1 MSNEDELKREVEA
14 LRERAS
20 RLCAAV
26 RRINANPELDSVLD
40 AVLENAREMTGAS
53 YGVIVTVDA
62 AGRPEDVVFS
72 GLSEETRREMADW
85 HGGRRLFDHLRRLPG
100 AVRLDDVRAYARA
113 NSLPDELLPAA
124 AVQGTSMHHGSEH
137 VGSIFLVAN
146 GHGTAFTDADEE
158 VLELFASQAAAAV
171 ANAHMHRDERRA
183 RANLEALIDTSP
195 VGVVVFDAPSGQ
207 PVSLNREATRIV
219 GSLSSPGGAEEELL
233 RLATCRLPDGRE
245 IALDEFSLAQAF
257 GDAATLRA
265 EEIELYVPDGRS
277 VTTLANVTPIRTE
290 HGAVESVVVTLQ
302 DLEPLRELDRLRAD
316 FLGMVSHEL
325 RTPLLAI
332 KGSTGT
338 LLGSNR
344 VLDPAELREF
354 HRIIDEQADQMS
366 NLLTDLLDAG
376 RIDTGTLSVAP
387 EPLEVGALLERARTT
402 FAGGGARHNVLVDL
416 PSDLP
421 RAMADPQRIVQV
433 LNNLLANA
441 ARHSAETAP
450 IRITAERVGVHIAIS
465 VSDEGQGVPAEQLPR
480 LFQKYPI
487 DGRIRLRA
495 SGLGLAICKGLVE
508 AHGGRIR
515 AESDGAGMGTR
526 ITFTIPAAGEAGEV
540 SGGAPGPRREAG
552 EQASILVVDDD
563 PNTLRFVRDALAA
576 AGYVTLVTGDHR
588 ELADMVRTERPALVL
603 LDLMLPGADGIELME
618 SVPELSEQPVI
629 FVSGYGRDETIARAL
644 EAGAVDYVV
653 KPFSPTELTA
663 RIAAALRRQEKP
675 EPFLLKDLAIDFDR
689 RQVLLAGRS
698 LELTPTEFEL
708 LRALALNAG
717 RVMTH
722 DALLRQVWSRRADSD
737 PKIVRAFV
745 KKLRHKLGDDAAR
758 PTYIFGVRGVG
769 YRMAQPGTATAS

>member
-1 MSNEDELKREVEA
+1 MSSEDDLKREIEA
-14 LRERAS
+14 LREQAS

-40 AVLENAREMTGAS
+40 AVLENARAMTGAG

-62 AGRPEDVVFS
+62 AGQPEDVVYS
-72 GLSEETRREMADW
+72 GFPEETRRKMVDGD
-85 HGGRRLFDHLRRLPG
+85 GGRRLFDHLRKLPG
-100 AVRLDDVRAYARA
+100 VLRLDDVRPYASA
-113 NSLPDELLPAA
+113 NGLSDVPLPEAA
-124 AVQGTSMHHGSEH
+124 FLGTSMRHGSEY
-137 VGSIFLVAN
+137 VGSIFLGAN
-146 GHGTAFTDADEE
+146 GRGAAFADAHEE

-171 ANAHMHRDERRA
+171 ANAHIHREERRA

-207 PVSLNREATRIV
+207 LVSLNREATRIV
-219 GSLSSPGGAEEELL
+219 RSLRSPGGAEEELL
-233 RLATCRLPDGRE
+233 RLATCRLLDGRE

-265 EEIELYVPDGRS
+265 EEIELSVPDGRS
-277 VTTLANVTPIRTE
+277 VTTLVNVTPIRSE
-290 HGAVESVVVTLQ
+290 QDVVESVVVTLQ

-338 LLGSNR
+338 LLGSTR
-344 VLDPAELREF
+344 ALDPAELREF

-366 NLLTDLLDAG
+366 SLLTDLLDAG

-450 IRITAERVGVHIAIS
+450 IRITAKRDGVHIAVS
-465 VSDEGQGVPAEQLPR
+465 VADEGQGVPAEQLPR

-487 DGRIRLRA
+487 DGRIGLRA

-515 AESDGAGMGTR
+515 AESGGAGRGTR
-526 ITFTIPAAGEAGEV
+526 FTFTIPAAGETGEV
-540 SGGAPGPRREAG
+540 SGGAPGPLREGGA
-552 EQASILVVDDD
+552 QTTVLVVDDD
-563 PNTLRFVRDALAA
+563 PNTLRFVRDALAE

-588 ELADMVRTERPALVL
+588 ELADMIRTERPALVL
-603 LDLMLPGADGIELME
+603 LDLIMPGADGIELME
-618 SVPELSEQPVI
+618 SVPELGDQPVI
-629 FVSGYGRDETIARAL
+629 FISGYGRDETIARAL
-644 EAGAVDYVV
+644 DAGAVDYIV

-663 RIAAALRRQEKP
+663 RIAAALRGQEEP
-675 EPFLLKDLAIDFDR
+675 EPFRLEALAIEFDR
-689 RQVLLAGRS
+689 RRVTLAGRS

-722 DALLRQVWSRRADSD
+722 DDLLRQIWSRRAGSD

-745 KKLRHKLGDDAAR
+745 KKLRQKLGDDAER

-769 YRMAQPGTATAS
+769 YRMAQPGDAPP

>member
-1 MSNEDELKREVEA
+1 MSSEDDLKREIEA
-14 LRERAS
+14 LREQAS

-40 AVLENAREMTGAS
+40 AVLENARAMTGAG

-62 AGRPEDVVFS
+62 AGQPEDVVYS
-72 GLSEETRREMADW
+72 GFPEETRRKMVDGD
-85 HGGRRLFDHLRRLPG
+85 GGRRLFDHLRKLPG
-100 AVRLDDVRAYARA
+100 VLRLDDVRPYASA
-113 NSLPDELLPAA
+113 NGLSDVPLPEAA
-124 AVQGTSMHHGSEH
+124 FLGTSMRHGSEY
-137 VGSIFLVAN
+137 VGSIFLGAN
-146 GHGTAFTDADEE
+146 GRGAAFADAHEE

-171 ANAHMHRDERRA
+171 ANAHMHREERRA

-207 PVSLNREATRIV
+207 LVSLNREATRIV
-219 GSLSSPGGAEEELL
+219 RSLRSPGGAEEELL
-233 RLATCRLPDGRE
+233 RLATCRLLDGRE

-265 EEIELYVPDGRS
+265 EEIELSVPDGRS
-277 VTTLANVTPIRTE
+277 VTTLVNVTPIRSE
-290 HGAVESVVVTLQ
+290 QDVVESVVVTLQ

-338 LLGSNR
+338 LLGSTR
-344 VLDPAELREF
+344 ALDPAELREF

-366 NLLTDLLDAG
+366 SLLTDLLDAG

-450 IRITAERVGVHIAIS
+450 IRITAKRDGVHIAVS
-465 VSDEGQGVPAEQLPR
+465 VADEGQGVPAEQLPR

-487 DGRIRLRA
+487 DGRIGLRA

-515 AESDGAGMGTR
+515 AESGGAGRGTR
-526 ITFTIPAAGEAGEV
+526 FTFTIPAAGETGEV
-540 SGGAPGPRREAG
+540 SGGAPGPLREGGA
-552 EQASILVVDDD
+552 QTTVLVVDDD
-563 PNTLRFVRDALAA
+563 PNTLRFVRDALAE

-588 ELADMVRTERPALVL
+588 ELADMIRTERPALVL
-603 LDLMLPGADGIELME
+603 LDLIMPGADGIELME
-618 SVPELSEQPVI
+618 SVPELGDQPVI
-629 FVSGYGRDETIARAL
+629 FISGYGRDETIARAL
-644 EAGAVDYVV
+644 DAGAVDYIV

-663 RIAAALRRQEKP
+663 RIAAALRGQEEP
-675 EPFLLKDLAIDFDR
+675 EPFRLEALAIEFDR
-689 RQVLLAGRS
+689 RRVTLAGRS

-722 DALLRQVWSRRADSD
+722 DDLLRQIWSRRAGSD

-745 KKLRHKLGDDAAR
+745 KKLRQKLGDDAER

-769 YRMAQPGTATAS
+769 YRMAQPGDAPP

>member
-1 MSNEDELKREVEA
+1 MTNEDELKREVEA
-14 LRERAS
+14 LREHAS

-40 AVLENAREMTGAS
+40 AVLENACAMTGAS

-62 AGRPEDVVFS
+62 AGRPEDFVFS
-72 GLSEETRREMADW
+72 GLPEETRRAMVSWD
-85 HGGRRLFDHLRRLPG
+85 GGRRLFDHLRRLPG

-113 NSLPDELLPAA
+113 NGLPDALLPAA
-124 AVQGTSMHHGSEH
+124 AFQGTSMHHGNEY
-137 VGSIFLVAN
+137 VGSVFLAAT

-171 ANAHMHRDERRA
+171 ANARMHREERRA

-207 PVSLNREATRIV
+207 LASLNREATRIV
-219 GSLSSPGGAEEELL
+219 GSLSSPGASEEELL

-265 EEIELYVPDGRS
+265 EEIELSVPDGRS
-277 VTTLANVTPIRTE
+277 VTTLVNVTPIRSE
-290 HGAVESVVVTLQ
+290 HGSVESVVVTLQ

-332 KGSTGT
+332 KGSTGS
-338 LLGSNR
+338 LLGSTR

-402 FAGGGARHNVLVDL
+402 FAGSGARHNVLVDL
-416 PSDLP
+416 PSGLP
-421 RAMADPQRIVQV
+421 RVMADPQRIVQV

-450 IRITAERVGVHIAIS
+450 IRITAERDGVHVAVS

-487 DGRIRLRA
+487 DGRIGLRA

-515 AESDGAGMGTR
+515 AESGGAGLGTR
-526 ITFTIPAAGEAGEV
+526 FTFTLPAAGEAGEV
-540 SGGAPGPRREAG
+540 RGGAPGPRREAG

-563 PNTLRFVRDALAA
+563 PNTLRFVRDALAE

-588 ELADMVRTERPALVL
+588 ELAGMIRTERPALVL
-603 LDLMLPGADGIELME
+603 LDLILPGADGIELME
-618 SVPELSEQPVI
+618 SVPELSDQPVI
-629 FVSGYGRDETIARAL
+629 FISGYGRDETIARAL
-644 EAGAVDYVV
+644 DAGAVDYIV

-663 RIAAALRRQEKP
+663 RIAAALRRQEEP
-675 EPFLLKDLAIDFDR
+675 EPFLLQDLAIDFDR
-689 RQVLLAGRS
+689 RQVTLAGRP

-745 KKLRHKLGDDAAR
+745 KKLRHKLEDDAVR
-758 PTYIFGVRGVG
+758 PAYIFGVRGVG
-769 YRMAQPGTATAS
+769 YRMAQPETTAAS

>member
-1 MSNEDELKREVEA
+1 MSDDDDLKREIEA
-14 LRERAS
+14 LREHAS

-26 RRINANPELDSVLD
+26 RRINANAELESVLD
-40 AVLENAREMTGAS
+40 AVLENARAMTGAAH
-53 YGVIVTVDA
+53 GVIVTVDA

-72 GLSEETRREMADW
+72 GLPEETRREMVDGN
-85 HGGRRLFDHLRRLPG
+85 GGRRLFDHLRKLPG
-100 AVRLDDVRAYARA
+100 VVRLDNLNAYAGA
-113 NSLPDELLPAA
+113 NGLSDVLLPAA
-124 AVQGTSMHHGSEH
+124 AFLGTSMRHGSEY
-137 VGSIFLVAN
+137 VGSIFLAAN
-146 GHGTAFTDADEE
+146 GEGNAFTDADEE
-158 VLELFASQAAAAV
+158 VLELFASQAAAAI
-171 ANAHMHRDERRA
+171 ANTHMHREERRA

-207 PVSLNREATRIV
+207 LVSLNREATRIV

-257 GDAATLRA
+257 GDASTLRA

-277 VTTLANVTPIRTE
+277 VTTLVNVTPIRSE
-290 HGAVESVVVTLQ
+290 DDVVESVVVTLQ

-338 LLGSNR
+338 LLGSAR
-344 VLDPAELREF
+344 ALDPAELREF

-366 NLLTDLLDAG
+366 SLLTDLLDAG

-450 IRITAERVGVHIAIS
+450 IRITAERDGVHIAVS
-465 VSDEGQGVPAEQLPR
+465 VADEGRGVPAEQLPR

-487 DGRIRLRA
+487 DGRIGLRA

-515 AESDGAGMGTR
+515 AESGGAGRGTR
-526 ITFTIPAAGEAGEV
+526 FTFTIPAAGETGEV
-540 SGGAPGPRREAG
+540 SGGAPGPLREGGA
-552 EQASILVVDDD
+552 QTTVLVVDDD
-563 PNTLRFVRDALAA
+563 PNTLRFVRDALAE

-588 ELADMVRTERPALVL
+588 ELADMIRTERPALVL
-603 LDLMLPGADGIELME
+603 LDLIMPGADGIELME
-618 SVPELSEQPVI
+618 SVPELGDQPVI
-629 FVSGYGRDETIARAL
+629 FISGYGRDETIARAL
-644 EAGAVDYVV
+644 DAGAVDYIV

-663 RIAAALRRQEKP
+663 RIAAALRGQEEP
-675 EPFLLKDLAIDFDR
+675 EPFRLEALAIEFDR
-689 RQVLLAGRS
+689 RRVTLAGRS

-722 DALLRQVWSRRADSD
+722 DDLLRQIWSRRAGSD
-737 PKIVRAFV
+737 PKILRAFV
-745 KKLRHKLGDDAAR
+745 KKLRQKLGDDAER

-769 YRMAQPGTATAS
+769 YRMAQPGDAPP

>member
-1 MSNEDELKREVEA
+1 MSSEDGLKREIEA
-14 LRERAS
+14 LREQAS

-40 AVLENAREMTGAS
+40 AVLENARAMTGAG

-62 AGRPEDVVFS
+62 AGQPEDVVYS
-72 GLSEETRREMADW
+72 GFPEETRRKMVDGD
-85 HGGRRLFDHLRRLPG
+85 GGRRLFDHLRKLPG
-100 AVRLDDVRAYARA
+100 VLRLDDVRPYASA
-113 NSLPDELLPAA
+113 NGLSDVPLPEAA
-124 AVQGTSMHHGSEH
+124 FLGTSMRHGSEY
-137 VGSIFLVAN
+137 VGSIFLGAN
-146 GHGTAFTDADEE
+146 GRGAAFADADEE

-171 ANAHMHRDERRA
+171 ANAHMHREERRA

-207 PVSLNREATRIV
+207 LVSLNREATRIV
-219 GSLSSPGGAEEELL
+219 RSLRSPGGAEEELL
-233 RLATCRLPDGRE
+233 RLATCRLLDGRE

-265 EEIELYVPDGRS
+265 EEIELSVPDGRS
-277 VTTLANVTPIRTE
+277 VTTLVNVTPIRSE
-290 HGAVESVVVTLQ
+290 QDVVESVVVTLQ

-338 LLGSNR
+338 LLGSTR
-344 VLDPAELREF
+344 ALDPAELREF

-366 NLLTDLLDAG
+366 SLLTDLLDAG

-450 IRITAERVGVHIAIS
+450 IRITAKRDGVHIAVS
-465 VSDEGQGVPAEQLPR
+465 VADEGQGVPAEQLPR

-487 DGRIRLRA
+487 DGRIGLRA

-515 AESDGAGMGTR
+515 AESGGAGRGTR
-526 ITFTIPAAGEAGEV
+526 FTFTIPAAGETGEV
-540 SGGAPGPRREAG
+540 SGGAPGPLREGGA
-552 EQASILVVDDD
+552 QTTVLVVDDD
-563 PNTLRFVRDALAA
+563 PNTLRFVRDALAE

-588 ELADMVRTERPALVL
+588 ELADMIRTERPALVL
-603 LDLMLPGADGIELME
+603 LDLIMPGADGIELME
-618 SVPELSEQPVI
+618 SVPELGDQPVI
-629 FVSGYGRDETIARAL
+629 FISGYGRDETIARAL
-644 EAGAVDYVV
+644 DAGAVDYIV

-663 RIAAALRRQEKP
+663 RIAAALRGQEEP
-675 EPFLLKDLAIDFDR
+675 EPFRLEALAIEFDR
-689 RQVLLAGRS
+689 RRVTLAGRS

-722 DALLRQVWSRRADSD
+722 DDLLRQIWSRRAGSD

-745 KKLRHKLGDDAAR
+745 KKLRQKLGDDAER

-769 YRMAQPGTATAS
+769 YRMAQPGDAPP